1 MFGKLR
7 KDLGEILGKVCKM
20 EGVAILK
27 AATLPKI
34 CTYVCINSTEAKY
47 VKNNRPNKRKECIN
61 DI

>member
-27 AATLPKI
+27 AATLPQI
-34 CTYVCINSTEAKY
+34 CTYVCVDLHLKLIQ
-47 VKNNRPNKRKECIN
+47 I
-61 DI
+61 